1 MNASTE
7 QSARSPFSLPPLVCA
22 TLIVLLSFAAF
33 WPAVRA
39 GFVWDDDRYVTAN
52 PLVQAGD
59 GLSRIWFSAEP
70 MDYYP
75 VTFTSFW
82 LEWRLWEHRPAGYH
96 VVNILLHAASAVLLW
111 LLLRRLSIPGA
122 WLAAL
127 LFAVHP
133 VNVET
138 VAWIS
143 QRKNTLGMLFFLLAA
158 MGYLDWHRTGRFASY
173 AAALFFFALSLMS
186 KPLAVMF
193 PFVIVAYDWWRNPRR
208 LLRGVAAAVPF
219 LLVAALYGMMTVMF
233 QATHSI
239 QGEAVG
245 PATLPGRLLVPGRA
259 LLFYAGKAVWPF
271 GLSSVYPEWRM
282 DTFNTA
288 TVLPTVIVV
297 LVAVLCLLNLARWG
311 RSGLFALAFFV
322 LALFPVLGIFDVGFM
337 FYSMVADHWV
347 YPALPALLAPIACGG
362 ARLQRRGPAF
372 RRILVVAATALV
384 LFLAA
389 LSHRESRAY
398 KDKKTLFTHAAERNP
413 AAWVAHL
420 WLGNLA
426 FSARDLL
433 EAEARY
439 REALRLR
446 PGYWEAQNGLG
457 IVHAV
462 KGELNEAIGRFRQVL
477 ARKPE
482 HANAKRNL
490 AIALR
495 EREEKRVSDRMKKD
509 LEDERD

>member
-1 MNASTE
+1 MNASIE
-7 QSARSPFSLPPLVCA
+7 QPARRPFSLSPALCA
-22 TLIVLLSFAAF
+22 GLIVLLTFAAC

-39 GFVWDDDRYVTAN
+39 GFIWDDDRYVTN
-52 PLVQAGD
+52 NRLVQADD

-96 VVNILLHAASAVLLW
+96 TVNILLHAANALLLW

-127 LFAVHP
+127 LFAAHP
-133 VNVET
+133 LNVET

-143 QRKNTLGMLFFLLAA
+143 QRKNTLGMLFFLLSA
-158 MGYLDWHRTGRFASY
+158 MGYLDWHRTGRFVSY
-173 AAALFFFALSLMS
+173 AGALLLFALSLMA
-186 KPLAVMF
+186 KPVAVMF
-193 PFVIVAYDWWRNPRR
+193 PFAIVAYDWWRNPRR
-208 LLRGVAAAVPF
+208 LARAAAAVPF
-219 LLVAALYGMMTVMF
+219 LLVAVLYGMMTVMF

-245 PATLPGRLLVPGRA
+245 PATVAGRLLVPGRA
-259 LLFYAGKAVWPF
+259 LLFYATKTLWPF
-271 GLSSVYPEWRM
+271 GLSPVYPEWQM
-282 DTFNTA
+282 DAFSAA
-288 TVLPTVIVV
+288 TVLPTVVV
-297 LVAVLCLLNLARWG
+297 MLAAVLCLLNIHRWG
-311 RSGLFALAFFV
+311 RSLFFALVFFV
-322 LALFPVLGIFDVGFM
+322 LMLFPVLGIFDVGFM

-347 YPALPALLAPIACGG
+347 YPALPALLAPIACGVV
-362 ARLQRRGPAF
+362 RLQRRGKPAN
-372 RRILVVAATALV
+372 RIVIVAAILLV
-384 LFLAA
+384 LFLCA
-389 LSHRESRAY
+389 LSNRECRAY
-398 KDKKTLFTHAAERNP
+398 KDKKTLFTHTVERNP

-426 FSARDLL
+426 FSDGNMA
-433 EAEARY
+433 EAEERF
-439 REALRLR
+439 RQALRLR

-462 KGELNEAIGRFRQVL
+462 RGELDEAIEQFRRVL

-482 HANAKRNL
+482 HASAKRNL

-495 EREEKRVSDRMKKD
+495 ERKSSGQDQRDR
-509 LEDERD
+509 ED

>member
-7 QSARSPFSLPPLVCA
+7 HRARPTLSLPPSLCA
-22 TLIVLLSFAAF
+22 GLIILLTLAAF
-33 WPAVRA
+33 WPAMRA
-39 GFVWDDDRYVTAN
+39 GFIWDDDRYVTAN
-52 PLVQAGD
+52 PLVQSND
-59 GLSRIWFSAEP
+59 GLSRIWFSSEP

-75 VTFTSFW
+75 VTFSSFW

-96 VVNILLHAASAVLLW
+96 AVNVLLHAACALILW
-111 LLLRRLSIPGA
+111 LLLRRLRIPGA

-133 VNVET
+133 INVET

-143 QRKNTLGMLFFLLAA
+143 QRKNTLGMLFFLLTA
-158 MGYLDWHRTGRFASY
+158 MGYQDWHRTGRFGSY
-173 AAALFFFALSLMS
+173 AGALLLFALSLMS

-193 PFVIVAYDWWRNPRR
+193 PFMIVAYDWWRNPRR
-208 LLRGVAAAVPF
+208 LARGVAAAVPF
-219 LLVAALYGMMTVMF
+219 LLVAVLYGMMTVIF

-245 PATLPGRLLVPGRA
+245 PATVAGRLLVPGRA
-259 LLFYAGKAVWPF
+259 LLFYAAKTVWPF
-271 GLSSVYPEWRM
+271 GLSPVYPEWHM
-282 DTFNTA
+282 DQFSAA
-288 TVLPTVIVV
+288 TVLPTLAVV
-297 LVAVLCLLNLARWG
+297 LLAVLFLLNLSRWG
-311 RSGLFALAFFV
+311 RPALFALVFFV
-322 LALFPVLGIFDVGFM
+322 LMLFPVLGIFDVGFM

-347 YPALPALLAPIACGG
+347 YPALPALFVPFAYGVAKMH
-362 ARLQRRGPAF
+362 RRGPGL
-372 RRILVVAATALV
+372 RWMLTVGATALV
-384 LFLAA
+384 LFLGV
-389 LSHRESRAY
+389 LSYRQCRIYEN
-398 KDKKTLFTHAAERNP
+398 KKTLFTHTVERNP
-413 AAWVAHL
+413 SAWVAHL

-426 FSARDLL
+426 FSDRDLV

-462 KGELNEAIGRFRQVL
+462 RGELDEAIDLFRQVL

-490 AIALR
+490 AIALG
-495 EREEKRVSDRMKKD
+495 EKGRSDRSSVTGD
-509 LEDERD
+509 Q